1 MSKKVIGID
10 LGTGNSCVATIEG
23 GKPVVIVN
31 AEGERTTPS
40 VVTITKDGERKVGSA
55 AKRQQVVNPAN
66 TIYNIKRFMGSTYAG
81 TKDISE
87 KMTYQVVNE
96 NGNPRVVMNGKKYS
110 PEEISSI
117 ILAKMKKTAEDY
129 LGEEVTDAV
138 ITCPAWFDSA
148 AREATKQAGEACG
161 LNVLRVINE
170 PTASILAAN
179 IKTDDNGK
187 LVLVSDIGQGTTDFS
202 VCEISNGLI
211 EIKASKGD
219 IFLGGADFDN
229 AISNWI
235 VDECKAQHGIDISKD
250 KQAMQRVAEAAEKA
264 KKELSTLTSSEI
276 NLPYITMA
284 DGAPIHFT
292 NTLTRAKL
300 DAITAPLVNR
310 IIECA
315 KGAIHDANIQ
325 ASQLDCILLVGG
337 QSRSIAIQE
346 ALSKEFGVELNKSV
360 NPDEAVA
367 IGAAIQ
373 ANIIVGGEGSTDILL
388 LDVTPLNLG
397 IETQGGVMTNLIEAN
412 TTIPARKTEVFTTAT
427 DNQTAVTIN
436 VLQGCRPMAKDNK
449 TLGIFNL
456 EGIMPAKKGV
466 PKIEVTFDINAN
478 GILSVSAKD
487 LATGKEQAVTIQS
500 KGNLSDE
507 EVDRMKKEAEQ
518 FAAEDA
524 KTKENLEK
532 ANKVEASIY
541 AIDNV
546 LDNAGDKLSD
556 EDKAYLEEAKGKYA
570 KMKDEK
576 NFSDYDAFSKEVE
589 AKLFAM
595 SSKLYGANADAT
607 QNMQDTMSDFING
620 AANGATQNPGN
631 TATNPGDM
639 FDGQKSN
646 D

>member
-40 VVTITKDGERKVGSA
+40 VVTVTKDGERKVGSA
-55 AKRQQVVNPAN
+55 AKRQQVVNPDN
-66 TIYNIKRFMGSTYAG
+66 TVYNIKRFMGSTYDA
-81 TKDISE
+81 TKAISD

-96 NGNPRVVMNGKKYS
+96 NGNPRVVMSGKKYS
-110 PEEISSI
+110 PEEISSM

-179 IKTDDNGK
+179 IKTDANSK

-202 VCEISNGLI
+202 VCEISDGLI

-229 AISNWI
+229 AISKWI

-276 NLPYITMA
+276 SLPYITVTEN
-284 DGAPIHFT
+284 GPVHFT
-292 NTLTRAKL
+292 NTLSRAKL
-300 DAITAPLVNR
+300 DAITAPLVDR

-315 KGAIHDANIQ
+315 KGAIRDANIQ

-337 QSRSIAIQE
+337 QSRSTAIQE

-367 IGAAIQ
+367 LGAAIQ

-507 EVDRMKKEAEQ
+507 EVERMKKEAEQ
-518 FAAEDA
+518 FAAEDEKA
-524 KTKENLEK
+524 RKDLEA

-556 EDKAYLEEAKGKYA
+556 EDKSYLGQAKA
-570 KMKDEK
+570 KFTAMKDGK
-576 NFSDYDAFSKEVE
+576 NFAEYEAFSKEVE
-589 AKLFAM
+589 AKMFEM

-607 QNMQDTMSDFING
+607 QNVNDFVSDIMDNAAKGSAQGSNG
-620 AANGATQNPGN
+620 PTV
-631 TATNPGDM
+631 NPGDM